1 MAWKWDP
8 LNPWGWSCIKRQYF
22 FLMKVYVSFDK
33 RDIIKIDT
41 YIVIKLG
48 IQLKVCHPTI
58 ILSIKPFNQVNQA
71 VLFSSSRL
79 VSSQNA
85 RDLGLWTI
93 STSSW
98 IKIPWIEIMNTI
110 MITKIKVTHTMGL
123 HTMIM
128 NITKTI
134 MIMNATKV
142 TNITKLIMLKN
153 EKKNTTNTTSFRLKL
168 IEQWEE
174 E

>member
-1 MAWKWDP
+1 
-8 LNPWGWSCIKRQYF
+8 
-22 FLMKVYVSFDK
+22 MKVYFSFDK
-33 RDIIKIDT
+33 RSIIKIYT
-41 YIVIKLG
+41 YMVIKLG

-58 ILSIKPFNQVNQA
+58 ILSIKPFNQVNQ
-71 VLFSSSRL
+71 VVFVFFFKISFKSKCKGLES
-79 VSSQNA
+79 
-85 RDLGLWTI
+85 LWTTW
-93 STSSW
+93 TSSW
-98 IKIPWIEIMNTI
+98 IKIAWIEIINTI

-134 MIMNATKV
+134 MIVNATKV

-153 EKKNTTNTTSFRLKL
+153 EKKNTTNTTSFILQL
-168 IEQWEE
+168 VEQWEE